1 MKSITIIIPN
11 YNGMR
16 YLEGCLGSLAAQ
28 TDRDFEILM
37 IDNGSGDGSVGWV
50 REHYPKV
57 RIRAY
62 RRNTGFCRAVNAGI
76 RLSRTEYVLLLNN
89 DVVCDP
95 EMVSAL
101 HGAILA
107 RPDAFSCCAKLL
119 QMSDP
124 SKIDDAGDFYNVFG
138 WAFARGKGKSSAR
151 YTEPEKVF
159 ACCAAAAIYRKSVFS
174 RIGLFDERHFA
185 YLEDIDVG
193 YRAMRH
199 GYENWYIPQA
209 IVRHAGSA
217 TSGSRHNAFKVR
229 LAARN
234 SVWLIHKNMPRWQVV
249 LNAPLLGA
257 GFLIKW
263 VYFCRKKLGREYLS
277 GLSEGFKG
285 LPRIPGA
292 PAGHTGAYLSIQL
305 QLWKNCFLRAE
316 DALKGKLS

>member
-11 YNGMR
+11 YNGMC

-234 SVWLIHKNMPRWQVV
+234 SVWLVKKNMPPAQIVFN
-249 LNAPLLGA
+249 LPYLAA
-257 GFLIKW
+257 GCAVKWGYFL
-263 VYFCRKKLGREYLS
+263 R
-277 GLSEGFKG
+277 KG
-285 LPRIPGA
+285 LGKEYAEGILEGLGGA
-292 PAGHTGAYLSIQL
+292 AAMEGAKAVQAGTDLRA
-305 QLWKNCFLRAE
+305 QLWLWRGVFVQIFEFLSR
-316 DALKGKLS
+316 

>member
-234 SVWLIHKNMPRWQVV
+234 SVWLVKKNMPPAQIVFN
-249 LNAPLLGA
+249 LPYLAA
-257 GFLIKW
+257 GCAVKWGYFL
-263 VYFCRKKLGREYLS
+263 R
-277 GLSEGFKG
+277 KG
-285 LPRIPGA
+285 LGKEYAEGILEGLGGA
-292 PAGHTGAYLSIQL
+292 AAMEGAKAVQAGTDLRA
-305 QLWKNCFLRAE
+305 QLWLWRGVFVQIFEFLSR
-316 DALKGKLS
+316 